1 MMLVYDLDSPND
13 ERNKYCI
20 LMEALVWDILI
31 QGIIQPLIAV
41 FIASIVCPAISLS
54 VLFGELNVLGVYR
67 PYVMSDKCHVE
78 QMSII

>member
-31 QGIIQPLIAV
+31 QGVLQPLIAV
-41 FIASIVCPAISLS
+41 FIASIVCPVISLS
-54 VLFGELNVLGVYR
+54 VLFGENYLCILKNLLEFLKFSYQFKLNF
-67 PYVMSDKCHVE
+67 
-78 QMSII
+78 